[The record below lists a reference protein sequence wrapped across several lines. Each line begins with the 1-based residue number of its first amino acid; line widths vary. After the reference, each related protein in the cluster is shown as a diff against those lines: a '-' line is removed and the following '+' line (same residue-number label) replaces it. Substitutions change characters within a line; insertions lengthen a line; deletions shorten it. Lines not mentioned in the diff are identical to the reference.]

1 MGIDPDNK
9 PLEQAIQF
17 ARHNFDNHQS
27 LIRSSDT
34 KAGVTVTI
42 MVFLAASGLQIGKDA
57 VVKLHFRPCLI
68 ALASILFLLAAAG
81 LLGAVLWSFVVVFKV
96 LRPRGARY
104 TAPKKGHDLIWQ
116 EHVLLHENNE
126 AYFSAVSSATA
137 ELILRNLTD
146 QIYEL
151 AHISKEKMHALAKNR
166 TVAWLGFGS
175 WVVLIASGLILE
187 RH

>member
-1 MGIDPDNK
+1 MDSDIRTPE
-9 PLEQAIQF
+9 LAIQF
-17 ARHNFDNHQS
+17 ARHNFDNHQA

-42 MVFLAASGLQIGKDA
+42 MVFLAASALQIGKDS
-57 VVKLHFRPCLI
+57 VIKLHLQPCRV

-81 LLGAVLWSFVVVFKV
+81 LLAAVLWSFVVVFNV

-104 TAPKKGHDLIWQ
+104 TAPRKGHDLMWQ

-126 AYFSAVSSATA
+126 AYFSAVSSATP

-151 AHISKEKMHALAKNR
+151 AHISKEKMQALAKNR
-166 TVAWLGFGS
+166 AVAWLGFVS
-175 WVVLIASGLILE
+175 WIVLISSGLVLG

>member
-1 MGIDPDNK
+1 MGRDPDGK
-9 PLEQAIQF
+9 ALELAIQF
-17 ARHNFDNHQS
+17 ARHNFDNHQA

-42 MVFLAASGLQIGKDA
+42 MVFLAASALQ
-57 VVKLHFRPCLI
+57 VVKGAVFKLHWQPCFV
-68 ALASILFLLAAAG
+68 ALASVIFLIAVVGLLA
-81 LLGAVLWSFVVVFKV
+81 AVLWSFVVVFEV

-104 TAPKKGHDLIWQ
+104 TVPQKGRDLMWQ

-126 AYFSAVSSATA
+126 AYFSAVISAVP

-146 QIYEL
+146 QVYEL
-151 AHISKEKMHALAKNR
+151 AHISKEKMQTLARNR
-166 TVAWLGFGS
+166 GVAWLGFGS
-175 WVVLIASGLILE
+175 WVILIGSGLILG